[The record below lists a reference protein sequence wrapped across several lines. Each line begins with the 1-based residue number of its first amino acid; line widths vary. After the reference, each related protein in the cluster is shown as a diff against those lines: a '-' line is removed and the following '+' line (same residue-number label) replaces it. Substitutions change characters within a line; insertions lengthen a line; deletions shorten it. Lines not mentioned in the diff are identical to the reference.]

1 MLASLRETKAM
12 TNLSD
17 HEIEM
22 KRELAFRRDYLHGAE
37 AVVERVS
44 GRLCKSDR
52 ETLSKWL
59 AGELRLWAAKIECD
73 PAPPVAPEL

>member
-1 MLASLRETKAM
+1 M

-22 KRELAFRRDYLHGAE
+22 KRELAFRRGYLHGAE
-37 AVVERVS
+37 AVLACVGERLP
-44 GRLCKSDR
+44 RSDR
-52 ETLSKWL
+52 EALSKWL
-59 AGELRLWAAKIECD
+59 AGELRLWSAEIECD